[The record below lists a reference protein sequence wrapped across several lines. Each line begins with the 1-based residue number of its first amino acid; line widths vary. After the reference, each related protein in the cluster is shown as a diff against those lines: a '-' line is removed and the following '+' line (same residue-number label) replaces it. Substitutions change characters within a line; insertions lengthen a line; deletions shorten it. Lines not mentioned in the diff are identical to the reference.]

1 MLVTFDSKKEV
12 VKQIIK
18 HTKGGRGALAGAIG
32 MSETTFNNKLYERN
46 GCRFFDDEDLEAME
60 IHADT
65 YFLAQFRANQR
76 GGLFVPLPGGEVD
89 TQDLS
94 EMLIREAA
102 AIGALNV
109 AKAKSIEDGVI
120 DDKEKLDIKV
130 RSLESVVQILNTSI
144 TLMQMYGR
152 NWK

>member
-65 YFLAQFRANQR
+65 YCLAQFRANQR
-76 GGLFVPLPGGEVD
+76 GGLFIPLTQAEIDSEELSEIQIREMAALGEVNVEISKALAND
-89 TQDLS
+89 QMIDS
-94 EMLIREAA
+94 KEAKAIKSAAIEAA
-102 AIGALNV
+102 ARVIASKLAAIRV
-109 AKAKSIEDGVI
+109 YGV
-120 DDKEKLDIKV
+120 E
-130 RSLESVVQILNTSI
+130 
-144 TLMQMYGR
+144 
-152 NWK
+152 

>member
-76 GGLFVPLPGGEVD
+76 GGLFIPLTQAEIDSEELSEIQIREMAALGEVNVEISKALAND
-89 TQDLS
+89 QMIDS
-94 EMLIREAA
+94 KEAKAIKSAAIEAA
-102 AIGALNV
+102 ARVIASKLAAIRVYGA
-109 AKAKSIEDGVI
+109 
-120 DDKEKLDIKV
+120 
-130 RSLESVVQILNTSI
+130 
-144 TLMQMYGR
+144 
-152 NWK
+152 

>member
-1 MLVTFDSKKEV
+1 MSVIFDSKKEV
-12 VKQIIK
+12 VKEIIK

-65 YFLAQFRANQR
+65 YFLTQFRANQR
-76 GGLFVPLPGGEVD
+76 GGLFVPLPDGEVD

-102 AIGALNV
+102 VIGAFNV
-109 AKAKSIEDGVI
+109 
-120 DDKEKLDIKV
+120 
-130 RSLESVVQILNTSI
+130 
-144 TLMQMYGR
+144 Y
-152 NWK
+152 

>member
-76 GGLFVPLPGGEVD
+76 GGLFIPLTQAEIDSEELSEIQIREMAALGEVNVEISKALAND
-89 TQDLS
+89 QMIDS
-94 EMLIREAA
+94 KEAKAIKSAAIEAA
-102 AIGALNV
+102 ARVIASKLAAIRV
-109 AKAKSIEDGVI
+109 YGV
-120 DDKEKLDIKV
+120 E
-130 RSLESVVQILNTSI
+130 
-144 TLMQMYGR
+144 
-152 NWK
+152 